1 MQPKL
6 IKYLKKNP
14 TKTNKTQKTRS
25 RIKTPKT
32 FYTANSTVQAVEKQ
46 YNYMQGLVETCLIHD
61 EHADQIHSPPT
72 SLSQKYLKGRG
83 QL

>member
-1 MQPKL
+1 MQTKL
-6 IKYLKKNP
+6 KP
-14 TKTNKTQKTRS
+14 TKAQKTLS
-25 RIKTPKT
+25 SIKIPKT

-46 YNYMQGLVETCLIHD
+46 YNYMKGLVETCLMLD

-83 QL
+83 QM